1 MDEKMKWKIEAAG
14 VATLKMNDRE
24 KKNVFSHDFIDAFLK
39 ALDEVEKQKPKV
51 MILQGLDDVYCGGAE
66 KETLLDLCQ
75 GKVKVVDLVLTERLI
90 DCAFPVIAAVEGHA
104 IGGGL
109 VLALACDII
118 VAARESRYGAVFMSL
133 GFTPGMGCT
142 TLLAELVG
150 PFIANE
156 MMFSGKR
163 FRGSELERKGTNIN
177 YILPKS
183 DVLKKAGDVAL
194 QISEKNIQSIYL
206 LKFALSAKK
215 KKLLINARLQED
227 MMHRISFGLPETRKT
242 IEEFYET

>member
-177 YILPKS
+177 YILPRS
-183 DVLKKAGDVAL
+183 DVLKKAGDIAL

-215 KKLLINARLQED
+215 KKLLIDARLQED
-227 MMHRISFGLPETRKT
+227 MMHRISFGFPETRKI